1 MIQMDDLEQVLNW
14 NRFSIPILRQD
25 SACRVLSCITLSI
38 MAKIAV
44 ISLIKWEM
52 TWGFRIRMSHP
63 LVVNIFFLSSQLH
76 DSFWKLRQKKKRL
89 WSLEV
94 FTSVQT
100 KFPDNF
106 DLRFEAKIG
115 SLPHG
120 YGSSTSHCELCA
132 YNQKMFRNARLWNPL
147 KTMDFLCAV
156 PCLCVWFESPVSHRS
171 LFNTL
176 ACGWVSGDEAED
188 LTN

>member
-76 DSFWKLRQKKKRL
+76 DSFWKLRQKKNDFGL
-89 WSLEV
+89 WKFSLLSRQSFQITLTSDLKQRSDPYLMDMVLLPVIVNCVHTTRRCSEMLV
-94 FTSVQT
+94 FEIHWKQWISSVRCPACVFGL
-100 KFPDNF
+100 KA
-106 DLRFEAKIG
+106 LLVIEACLIHWHVVG
-115 SLPHG
+115 SQ
-120 YGSSTSHCELCA
+120 EMK
-132 YNQKMFRNARLWNPL
+132 QRI
-147 KTMDFLCAV
+147 
-156 PCLCVWFESPVSHRS
+156 
-171 LFNTL
+171 
-176 ACGWVSGDEAED
+176 
-188 LTN
+188 